1 MREVYQLVHGVLIE
15 MSSEFEWDGVL
26 AAYGEIAIKSD
37 VVRRRF
43 VKKLMNNIAV
53 GLNDLDV
60 EFKIRHRWSRIIVN
74 TSSVSE
80 ALNLIRKIFGVV
92 YASPFKFVYLN
103 GLKDF
108 IKLHSSELL
117 GDVESFAVRVRRTGT
132 HPFTSLE
139 LERELG
145 SIVKEKTNLKVSL
158 DNPDKTLFVEVR
170 GDECYVFTDKFRGPG
185 GLPLGTAGKVVCL
198 ISGGIDSPVAAW
210 LMMRRGCSIIP
221 LFAYFPRGGD
231 ESDLK
236 RFIEVVKIL
245 RKWHIGEDMPV
256 YIYKHE
262 HNLIAFRRVALKY
275 TCVLCRRMMYR
286 VANELAKRIGAK
298 AIVTGENLAQVA
310 SQTLYNLRV
319 IDQASELPVLRP
331 MIGFNKDESIELA
344 KRIGT
349 YEVSCMRVAS
359 GCTPIKGCWARPPKP
374 VTKANLEDVL
384 EFESKLNIEDLLNRS
399 VESIRCLPD
408 SYFKAS

>member
-1 MREVYQLVHGVLIE
+1 ME

-43 VKKLMNNIAV
+43 VRKLMSNIAT
-53 GLNDLDV
+53 GLKSLGA
-60 EFKIRHRWSRIIVN
+60 EFKIRHKWSRIIIN
-74 TSSVSE
+74 TPFVGE
-80 ALNLIRKIFGVV
+80 ALSLVSRIFGVV
-92 YASPFKFVYLN
+92 YASPFKLVSLSE
-103 GLKDF
+103 LKDF
-108 IKLHSSELL
+108 IKSSSPKLL
-117 GDVESFAVRVRRTGT
+117 ENAESFAVRVRRTGT
-132 HPFTSLE
+132 HPFTSLD

-145 SIVKEKTNLKVSL
+145 AIVKEETNLKVSL
-158 DNPDKTLFVEVR
+158 DNPDKTIFVEVR
-170 GDECYVFTDKFRGPG
+170 DDECYIFMDKFRGPG
-185 GLPLGTAGKVVCL
+185 GLPLGTAGKVICL

-236 RFIEVVKIL
+236 RFIEVIKIL
-245 RKWHIGEDMPV
+245 KKWHIGEEMPV

-262 HNLIAFRRVALKY
+262 HNLIAFRKIALKY
-275 TCVLCRRMMYR
+275 TCILCRRMMYR
-286 VANELAKRIGAK
+286 VANELAKRTGAK

-331 MIGFNKDESIELA
+331 MIGFNKEESIRLA
-344 KRIGT
+344 KKIGT
-349 YEVSCMRVAS
+349 YEASCMRVTS

-374 VTKANLEDVL
+374 VTKAELEEVL
-384 EFESKLNIEDLLNRS
+384 ELESKLNIDDLLNRS
-399 VESIRCLPD
+399 VESIRQLPD